1 MKQQAEGV
9 MLKERKTA
17 KQMLADQRILL
28 LIVIAAVVI
37 FVGIMNP
44 RFLMVENI
52 VAIFQAVS
60 VTGLLTM
67 TMAMLL
73 LNGGLDLSS
82 GDLLAM
88 VCVIMSVLLRG
99 GTGTTTPTYEYSFEV
114 DINEVNNFQGM
125 ELWLVILIGIGIA
138 VGCTFANGVIVA
150 KSKCMPLIITL
161 GLSKVY
167 FGFALVISNG
177 KYLSM
182 DDAFES
188 FRTLKIGDVVPVTI
202 LIFIA
207 MVVVTWFIVNRT
219 RYGRQLV
226 AVGGN
231 EEMARLSG
239 INVDKN
245 KIITYTLGGF
255 YIALAGILYATRLNS
270 ITATAGGDYALSALS
285 GAIIGGVT
293 FDGGKGTIIGAFIGC
308 MFMGIIENAMN
319 LMGVDAY
326 VKIIVN
332 GAIIVAAVVMSNIS
346 NLRKS

>member
-99 GTGTTTPTYEYSFEV
+99 GTGTTTPTPWAGWCATISYS
-114 DINEVNNFQGM
+114 
-125 ELWLVILIGIGIA
+125 
-138 VGCTFANGVIVA
+138 
-150 KSKCMPLIITL
+150 
-161 GLSKVY
+161 
-167 FGFALVISNG
+167 
-177 KYLSM
+177 
-182 DDAFES
+182 
-188 FRTLKIGDVVPVTI
+188 
-202 LIFIA
+202 
-207 MVVVTWFIVNRT
+207 
-219 RYGRQLV
+219 
-226 AVGGN
+226 
-231 EEMARLSG
+231 
-239 INVDKN
+239 
-245 KIITYTLGGF
+245 
-255 YIALAGILYATRLNS
+255 ALAPTS
-270 ITATAGGDYALSALS
+270 T
-285 GAIIGGVT
+285 
-293 FDGGKGTIIGAFIGC
+293 
-308 MFMGIIENAMN
+308 
-319 LMGVDAY
+319 
-326 VKIIVN
+326 
-332 GAIIVAAVVMSNIS
+332 
-346 NLRKS
+346 